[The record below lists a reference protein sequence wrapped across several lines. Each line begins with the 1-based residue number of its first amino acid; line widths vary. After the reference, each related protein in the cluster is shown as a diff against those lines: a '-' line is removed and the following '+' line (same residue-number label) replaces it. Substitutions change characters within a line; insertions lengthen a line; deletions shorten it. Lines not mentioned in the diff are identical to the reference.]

1 MSVDS
6 EKLTMM
12 MSEASGPINFTVFL
26 EMLANKL
33 HGTDP
38 EDVIVDAFKLF
49 DPENT
54 GKIPKV
60 SINTHV
66 IQHIT
71 WFNLKDYIGDLL
83 CAQADRFTKEELDG
97 MISAAPVDENLMV
110 DYRGLAYIITHGV
123 PEDDEDEDGEE
134 EGESEDSEQT
144 EE

>member
-1 MSVDS
+1 
-6 EKLTMM
+6 
-12 MSEASGPINFTVFL
+12 
-26 EMLANKL
+26 MLANKL

-54 GKIPKV
+54 GRIPKV
-60 SINTHV
+60 SICNTHV
-66 IQHIT
+66 IIT
-71 WFNLKDYIGDLL
+71 WFNCKDYIGDLL

-123 PEDDEDEDGEE
+123 QEDEEEDAEDEE